1 MSSGERTLFFSVL
14 VPCLLD
20 FGMRE
25 VPAVNTGRA
34 RRKKEKDE
42 AERGE
47 RSSKASKGTRQKKS
61 GKGKQKEHNQCT
73 RGCVCVSVYK
83 NWYSLNRP
91 QEKKKTM
98 RTDCSSLRSSKVLTL
113 VQIRQ
118 KWTKKKRR
126 GWRHWS
132 RAKSQALISRFS
144 PFSFLFSGVFLC
156 TTDLSDVGLQSLIV
170 STFLCAF

>member
-1 MSSGERTLFFSVL
+1 MVTGKKKEGVLLQIGKLYFALVLYACPLQSTKYRQYRTVMSSGERTLFFSVL

-83 NWYSLNRP
+83 N
-91 QEKKKTM
+91 
-98 RTDCSSLRSSKVLTL
+98 
-113 VQIRQ
+113 
-118 KWTKKKRR
+118 
-126 GWRHWS
+126 
-132 RAKSQALISRFS
+132 
-144 PFSFLFSGVFLC
+144 
-156 TTDLSDVGLQSLIV
+156 
-170 STFLCAF
+170 